1 MEEEKILGAEALRR
15 GRPVKE
21 KEKLSC
27 SINLKL
33 TEEDYKSLKEMAE
46 SIGMKVTQY
55 AREMTL
61 KGRIKAR
68 YTKEELDLR
77 RKIAGMANNLNQI
90 ARKANTEGYEKAASE
105 AEYLLSYIKYLL
117 DDR

>member
-1 MEEEKILGAEALRR
+1 MESKQKDTAKL

-27 SINLKL
+27 AINLKL
-33 TEEDYKSLKEMAE
+33 TEEDYKSLKEKAE

-61 KGRIKAR
+61 NGRIKSR
-68 YTKEELDLR
+68 YTKEELNLR
-77 RKIAGMANNLNQI
+77 RKIAGLANNLNQI
-90 ARKANTEGYEKAASE
+90 ARKANIEGYEKAASE

-117 DDR
+117 GDR